1 MVQGTPRIDAVVFD
15 MDGVI
20 FDTEPVWLEAETE
33 LLARRGQ
40 VFPPAFARRLMG
52 VPGMQAMGMVAEHFQ
67 LVEPAD
73 RLVKELNGIFHD
85 LLTTSL
91 TLMPGFVDR
100 LSDIEN
106 RRLPVGVATSTERQL
121 ATQMLKRYDL
131 YDRFRFV
138 LTRDD
143 VERGKPHP
151 DIYHMAAKLHDRPTG
166 KMLVIEDSLA
176 GMQAGKSAG
185 CVVVG
190 LRHPLTE
197 GADFPHADL
206 VIDHHA
212 DPEVDALLDQ
222 GS

>member
-1 MVQGTPRIDAVVFD
+1 LVQGTPRIDAVVFD

-33 LLARRGQ
+33 LLSRRGQ

-85 LLTTSL
+85 LLTTRL

-106 RRLPVGVATSTERQL
+106 RGLPVGVATSTERQL

>member
-1 MVQGTPRIDAVVFD
+1 LTQRTPRIDAVVFD

-40 VFPPAFARRLMG
+40 IFPPSFARRLMG

-67 LVEPAD
+67 LTEPAE
-73 RLVKELNGIFHD
+73 RLVEELNGIFHD
-85 LLTTSL
+85 LLATKL

-100 LSDIEN
+100 LSDIER
-106 RRLPVGVATSTERQL
+106 RRLPVGVATSTERVL
-121 ATQMLKRYDL
+121 ATRMLGRFDL
-131 YDRFRFV
+131 LSRFQFV

-151 DIYHMAAKLHDRPTG
+151 DIYHKAAKLHDRPTART
-166 KMLVIEDSLA
+166 LVIEDSLA

-190 LRHPLTE
+190 LRHPLTA
-197 GADFPHADL
+197 GAEFPHADL

-222 GS
+222 RS

>member
-1 MVQGTPRIDAVVFD
+1 

-40 VFPPAFARRLMG
+40 VFPPALARRLMG

-67 LVEPAD
+67 LTEPVEQ
-73 RLVKELNGIFHD
+73 LVEELNGIFHD
-85 LLTTSL
+85 LLTTKL
-91 TLMPGFVDR
+91 TLMPGFLDR
-100 LSDIEN
+100 LADIEN
-106 RRLPVGVATSTERQL
+106 RELPVGVATSTERRL
-121 ATQMLKRYDL
+121 ATQMLGRFDL
-131 YDRFRFV
+131 LHRFRFV

-151 DIYHMAAKLHDRPTG
+151 DIYHLAARRHDRPTA
-166 KMLVIEDSLA
+166 KTLVIEDSLA

-190 LRHPLTE
+190 LRHPLTA

-212 DPEVDALLDQ
+212 DLGVDALLDQ
-222 GS
+222 RS